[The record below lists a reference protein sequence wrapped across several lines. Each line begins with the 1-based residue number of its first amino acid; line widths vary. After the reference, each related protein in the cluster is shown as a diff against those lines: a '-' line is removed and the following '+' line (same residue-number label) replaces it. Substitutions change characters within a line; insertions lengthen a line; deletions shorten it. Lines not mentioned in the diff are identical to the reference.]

1 HAAFLLREGLR
12 RAGRGVQENSGVPRG
27 ARVAMR
33 RAAIAA
39 LFNGIALYPV
49 SFFLT
54 VNAVPH
60 NVDQQVVSPSLW
72 LAGRAL
78 AVVTVALFAFSV
90 VAAFVTTERG
100 RPWWAVP
107 ATVLAIAVTYFDL
120 IGFGFRP

>member
-1 HAAFLLREGLR
+1 
-12 RAGRGVQENSGVPRG
+12 
-27 ARVAMR
+27 MR

-39 LFNGIALYPV
+39 FFAGIALYPV
-49 SFFLT
+49 SFLLT

-60 NVDQQVVSPSLW
+60 DVDAVAVSPGLW

-90 VAAFVTTERG
+90 VAAFLITERG

-107 ATVLAIAVTYFDL
+107 ATVLAIAATYFDL
-120 IGFGFRP
+120 IGFGFQL

>member
-1 HAAFLLREGLR
+1 
-12 RAGRGVQENSGVPRG
+12 
-27 ARVAMR
+27 MR

-39 LFNGIALYPV
+39 FFAGFVVYPV
-49 SFFLT
+49 SFLLT

-60 NVDQQVVSPSLW
+60 GDVDQDTVAHGLW
-72 LAGRAL
+72 FAGRAL

-90 VAAFVTTERG
+90 VAAFLMTSRG

-107 ATVLAIAVTYFDL
+107 AAVLAIVVTYFDL